1 MNLRAWLVA
10 LAPRRLKQAYPTP
23 KVDVRGA
30 VFRDGEVLLV
40 REEADGRWTL
50 PGGWAD
56 VGESPSSAV
65 EREVREE
72 SGYTVRA
79 VKLAC
84 VFDLA
89 HLRDGRPLRPNVY
102 KLFFLCELAEEA
114 AGEIIG
120 FETSEAWFFAR
131 GGLPELSAPRVTRD
145 QLERVW
151 KHARD
156 PALPTDFD

>member
-10 LAPRRLKQAYPTP
+10 VAPRRLKQAYPTP

-30 VFRDGEVLLV
+30 VFRDDEVLLV
-40 REEADGRWTL
+40 REEADGGWTL

-56 VGESPSSAV
+56 VGETPSRAV

-79 VKLAC
+79 VKLAA

-102 KLFFLCELAEEA
+102 KLFFVCELVEER
-114 AGEIIG
+114 AGQIVG
-120 FETSEAWFFAR
+120 FETSAARFFAR
-131 GGLPELSAPRVTRD
+131 EALPELSVPRVTRE
-145 QLERVW
+145 QLVRMWE
-151 KHARD
+151 HTRD
-156 PALPTDFD
+156 PARPTDFD